1 MAETGVDEQP
11 LRRFMIVVSDH
22 QPAWQDTDA
31 AFDDAHIAVEL
42 IGRDSRLREK
52 AAHERE
58 RDGIGDGKQE
68 THVIFFS
75 FPAL

>member
-1 MAETGVDEQP
+1 MAETGVDEEP
-11 LRRFMIVVSDH
+11 LRRFMIVVRDH

-31 AFDDAHIAVEL
+31 AFDDAHIAVKL
-42 IGRDSRLREK
+42 TGRDSCLREK

-58 RDGIGDGKQE
+58 CDGIGDGKQE
-68 THVIFFS
+68 THGTLFS